1 MAGLMPGAP
10 QGAPQ
15 GAMPPEGG
23 GMPPPGPGNGAQ
35 GERRATEEEKQ
46 VYKQFAGNVLKTL
59 YQEKTA
65 DAIAEMLR
73 AGEDASPVEG
83 LAQIVSSAV
92 ARVAYDGI
100 ENGLKIERDMALA
113 ATMQVVED
121 IGTNVAESAGAKPL
135 NEEQMEAVY
144 LRSVELLA
152 DHRDQNQ
159 RTKEAGMAASRNRP
173 PDRGLPAGRGAPP
186 PAGGGAPPPAGRMP
200 Q

>member
-1 MAGLMPGAP
+1 MAGLMPGGMPPGGP

-35 GERRATEEEKQ
+35 GNGRRATEEEKQ
-46 VYKQFAGNVLKTL
+46 VYKQFAGNVMKVV

-173 PDRGLPAGRGAPP
+173 PDRGLPAG
-186 PAGGGAPPPAGRMP
+186 GGAPPPAGRMP